1 MTRNSDFE
9 YLYEVGRIRSTVFQ
23 IGTRADPSINKPESF
38 AVILFFELSDGTV
51 VEVAKVD
58 NAEHDEGTVHVDR
71 YYRDVGAD
79 IKDFNV
85 DVDGLWEGEAYL
97 EQHWQQF
104 AQTHLDNHGRAARDN
119 SLCRR
124 GEATTLRAWSPTT
137 PPYFAHPDGFAR

>member
-1 MTRNSDFE
+1 LRLLAQPSIYMTRNSDFE

-23 IGTRADPSINKPESF
+23 IGTRADPSVNNPESF
-38 AVILFFELSDGTV
+38 AVILFFELSNGTV

-119 SLCRR
+119 
-124 GEATTLRAWSPTT
+124 
-137 PPYFAHPDGFAR
+137 